1 MTDKGV
7 AVKTFSFLLATM
19 AVYFLLWQ
27 AFSLYFELPVYY
39 YGRLIEL
46 LAILL
51 FALLA
56 LTTPMRFENMGI
68 LVPRGVLFRSLAVG
82 GAVSLG
88 FTLLLATVAAL
99 MGKTPLFSLAVRGD
113 ISRVTYVLV
122 APMQEVLSKSVMYY
136 SFELCLEEKH
146 PRITNLLCA
155 LTFAVFHV
163 VYGLQMMLLAMALSL
178 ITGWIFQRIRCV
190 WGCAVIHFALGFFPR
205 CFGF

>member
-1 MTDKGV
+1 MADKGV

-27 AFSLYFELPVYY
+27 ALSLYFELPVYY

-51 FALLA
+51 FAVLA
-56 LTTPMRFENMGI
+56 LTTPMRFEDMGI

-82 GAVSLG
+82 GAISLG

-99 MGKTPLFSLAVRGD
+99 VGKTPLFSLAVRGD

-136 SFELCLEEKH
+136 SFELCLEGKH
-146 PRITNLLCA
+146 PHLTNLLCA

-178 ITGWIFQRIRCV
+178 ITGWIFQHIRCV